1 MKQLLQYFLAILLWI
16 AAIVLWATG
25 VTFWLFG
32 ALLLLHV
39 TELFAIGYRTGK
51 KYGCSTLRTVVLCLL
66 FGYLWWLP
74 LRRKMQA
81 DEFTDADFV
90 EDGQE
95 PWREQVGA

>member
-1 MKQLLQYFLAILLWI
+1 LRSFFDRGDRALGDRRNVLA
-16 AAIVLWATG
+16 VR
-25 VTFWLFG
+25 